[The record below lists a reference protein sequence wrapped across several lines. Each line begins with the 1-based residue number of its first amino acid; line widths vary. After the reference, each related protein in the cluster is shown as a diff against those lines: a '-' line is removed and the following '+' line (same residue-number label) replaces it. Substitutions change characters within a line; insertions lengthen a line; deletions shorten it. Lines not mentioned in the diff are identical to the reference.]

1 MKRVITYEI
10 NTEHENLT
18 ILQFLKKKLYTDK
31 AIIALKKT
39 PEGILKNGIW
49 AYVNEKI
56 SSGDI
61 LTINFNEE
69 CVSKNIVPEK
79 WNIDIIYEDEDIMVV
94 NKPYNM
100 PIHPSQN
107 HYTGTLANALAYYF
121 KEKQEDFVFR
131 CVNRLDKDTSGLTI
145 ICKNQLAGGILSDMV
160 SRREIKRTYL
170 AICEDDGS
178 LPREGTIEAPIARKE
193 GSTIERIVSFNTGE
207 RAVTHYKLLQR
218 NLDKGLSLISLQLET
233 GRTHQI
239 RVHMKHIGH
248 PLIGD
253 GIYGNLDSLN
263 NKLMTRQAL
272 HSYSLEFR
280 HPIKMEKMF
289 FIQKLPADMSIFVYN
304 CHK

>member
-10 NTEHENLT
+10 DAEHNNLT

-49 AYVNEKI
+49 AYVNEKV

-61 LTINFNEE
+61 LTINFMEE
-69 CVSKNIVPEK
+69 SVSENIVPQK
-79 WNIDIIYEDEDIMVV
+79 LKIDIVYEDEDILVV
-94 NKPYNM
+94 NKSANM

-121 KEKQEDFVFR
+121 KEKNEEFVFR

-160 SRREIKRTYL
+160 AKREIKRTYM
-170 AICEDDGS
+170 AICEDDES
-178 LPREGTIEAPIARKE
+178 LPEEGTVNAPIARKE
-193 GSTIERIVSFNTGE
+193 GSSIERIVDFDSGE
-207 RAVTHYKLLQR
+207 RAITHYKVLER
-218 NLDKGLSLISLQLET
+218 NVDKGVSLISLQLET

-253 GIYGNLDSLN
+253 GIYGNQESQE
-263 NKLMTRQAL
+263 NKLIERQAL
-272 HSYSLEFR
+272 HSYSLEFI
-280 HPIKMEKMF
+280 HPITLKQLTFKQE
-289 FIQKLPADMSIFVYN
+289 LPVDMSNILLKN
-304 CHK
+304 

>member
-10 NTEHENLT
+10 NAEHNNLT

-49 AYVNEKI
+49 AYVNEKV

-61 LTINFNEE
+61 LTVNFMEE
-69 CVSKNIVPEK
+69 SISENIVPEK
-79 WNIDIIYEDEDIMVV
+79 LNIDIVYEDEDILVV
-94 NKPYNM
+94 NKPSNM

-121 KEKQEDFVFR
+121 KEKNEEFVFR

-145 ICKNQLAGGILSDMV
+145 ICKNQLSSGILSDMV

-170 AICEDDGS
+170 AICEDDGT
-178 LPREGTIEAPIARKE
+178 LPLEGMIDAPIARKE
-193 GSTIERIVSFNTGE
+193 GSTIERVVDFEKGE
-207 RAVTHYKLLQR
+207 RAVTHYKLLER
-218 NLDKGLSLISLQLET
+218 NLDKGISLISLQLET

-239 RVHMKHIGH
+239 RVHMKQIGH

-253 GIYGNLDSLN
+253 GLYGNIDAEIN
-263 NKLMTRQAL
+263 RLMSRQAL
-272 HSYSLEFR
+272 HSYSLEFI
-280 HPIKMEKMF
+280 HPITLEKMIF
-289 FIQKLPADMSIFVYN
+289 NQILPDDMYHLIYR
-304 CHK
+304 

>member
-10 NTEHENLT
+10 NTEQQNQT

-61 LTINFNEE
+61 LTINLIEE
-69 CVSKNIVPEK
+69 SVSDNIVPEK
-79 WNIDIIYEDEDIMVV
+79 LNIDIVYEDEDILVI
-94 NKPYNM
+94 NKPYHM

-121 KEKQEDFVFR
+121 KEQGKEFVFR

-145 ICKNQLAGGILSDMV
+145 VCKNQLAGGILSDMV
-160 SRREIKRTYL
+160 SRREIRRTYL
-170 AICEDDGS
+170 AICEDNGT
-178 LPREGTIEAPIARKE
+178 LPLEGTIDAPIARKE
-193 GSTIERIVSFNTGE
+193 GSTIERMVDYAHGE
-207 RAVTHYKLLQR
+207 RAVTHYKVLKRILT
-218 NLDKGLSLISLQLET
+218 KGVSLIQLQLET

-239 RVHMKHIGH
+239 RVHMSHITH
-248 PLIGD
+248 PLVGD
-253 GIYGNLDSLN
+253 VIYGNLTSN
-263 NKLMTRQAL
+263 TNALMNRQAL
-272 HSYSLEFR
+272 HSYSLEFI
-280 HPIKMEKMF
+280 HPITLQKMSFNQDIPK
-289 FIQKLPADMSIFVYN
+289 DMLTILEE
-304 CHK
+304 

>member
-10 NTEHENLT
+10 DTEQEHFT

-49 AYVNEKI
+49 AYVNEKL

-61 LTINFNEE
+61 LTINFLEE
-69 CVSKNIVPEK
+69 DISENIVPEK
-79 WNIDIIYEDEDIMVV
+79 LDIDIVYEDADILVI
-94 NKPYNM
+94 NKPYDM

-121 KEKQEDFVFR
+121 GQKKLPFVFR

-145 ICKNQLAGGILSDMV
+145 ICKNQLASGILSDMV

-170 AICEDDGS
+170 AICEDNGT
-178 LPREGTIEAPIARKE
+178 LPAEGTIDAPIARKE
-193 GSTIERIVSFNTGE
+193 GSTIERVVDFTNGE
-207 RAVTHYKLLQR
+207 RAVTHYKMLEH
-218 NLDKGLSLISLQLET
+218 NLDKHLALISLQLET

-253 GIYGNLDSLN
+253 GIYGAETNRIN
-263 NKLMTRQAL
+263 RQAL
-272 HSYSLEFR
+272 HSYSLEFM
-280 HPIKMEKMF
+280 HPITLEKMIF
-289 FIQKLPADMSIFVYN
+289 MQDLPCDMQSLL
-304 CHK
+304 

>member
-10 NTEHENLT
+10 NTEQENQT

-49 AYVNEKI
+49 AYFNEKL

-61 LTINFNEE
+61 LTINLIEE
-69 CVSKNIVPEK
+69 TVSDNIVPEK
-79 WNIDIIYEDEDIMVV
+79 LNIDIVYEDEDILVI

-107 HYTGTLANALAYYF
+107 HYTGSLANALAYYF
-121 KEKQEDFVFR
+121 MEQGKEFVFR

-145 ICKNQLAGGILSDMV
+145 ICKNQLSGGILSDMV

-170 AICEDDGS
+170 AICDDDGT
-178 LPREGTIEAPIARKE
+178 LPDEGTVDAPIARKE
-193 GSTIERIVSFNTGE
+193 GSTIERVVDFNIGE
-207 RAVTHYKLLQR
+207 RAVTHYKVLER
-218 NLDKGLSLISLQLET
+218 NLEKGVSLIRLQLET

-239 RVHMKHIGH
+239 RVHMKHTGH
-248 PLIGD
+248 PLVGD
-253 GIYGNLDSLN
+253 GIYGYLN
-263 NKLMTRQAL
+263 SSTNALMNRQAL
-272 HSYSLEFR
+272 HSYSLEFI
-280 HPIKMEKMF
+280 HPITLQKMIFDQE
-289 FIQKLPADMSIFVYN
+289 LPSDMKSLLG
-304 CHK
+304 